1 LGQKQSNIPQSNM
14 VIDEVHFLYLILSTW
29 SLFGVK
35 QTISLVQVV
44 MITFVVAILCHSNM
58 ECDMY
63 LMVLT

>member
-1 LGQKQSNIPQSNM
+1 M